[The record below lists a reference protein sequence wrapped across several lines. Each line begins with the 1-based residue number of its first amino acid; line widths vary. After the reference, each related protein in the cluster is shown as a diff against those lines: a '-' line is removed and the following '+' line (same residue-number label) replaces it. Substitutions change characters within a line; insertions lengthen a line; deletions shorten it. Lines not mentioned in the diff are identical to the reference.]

1 MMNAD
6 VLAEGE
12 ATNPA
17 QVLGPLLAEPV
28 ERWTL
33 PNGLVGLAKEDGAAG
48 LVSAQVWVKT
58 GSIHEGQWLGTG
70 LSHYLEHMIFKG
82 TARRGPLQIS
92 AEVQAAGGNINAY
105 TTFDH
110 TVYYIDG
117 PAESAGL
124 FLDVLA
130 DMVFHPALDA
140 AEAAREKD
148 VILREIDMG
157 MDDPHRRVMEGLFG
171 LAFRQ
176 HPYRY
181 PVIGVR
187 ALFAG
192 LGREDLAGYHAA
204 RYAANNAVVVLGG
217 AVSAEEARKLVGKYF
232 GALEPRRLP
241 SPMVAAEPGQLAG
254 RRQVERGD
262 VNVVRGAVAYR
273 IPGLAHE
280 DAPALDM
287 LACALG
293 GGQSSLMWQKL
304 REELKL
310 VHHIS
315 TGNWNPGEAGLC
327 WMSYLCDGGKREAV
341 EAAIAA
347 EAARVGREGVTEEML
362 ARARRQALVSEVN
375 SRRTVSGQASR
386 IGLAEVVLGDLDYPR
401 VYFERLAAVKVGDL
415 AGVAAKYL
423 VPSRLSSMALEPAE
437 TGETK
442 HLAKAGHS
450 GTQGWPDFEE
460 VRFANGARLLL
471 QPGGALPKVHV
482 RAAFQG
488 GPCHEEEGQRG
499 VTALLATL
507 LARDA
512 GGRSA
517 QQVAQSVED
526 AGASWSEQTGN
537 NSFALA
543 YESLAGDLA
552 LGARVLGDALLRPGL
567 VERTF
572 TVERDSQLS
581 ELKEEEDEIDEYG
594 LRILRR
600 RFFRQ
605 HPLHTGAL
613 GLEKTVAALTVE
625 EVRGQYQ
632 RLVTGPNVVVGV
644 AGRFERAR
652 VLDLLGPVLEALPAR
667 ALAALLPEYAGPA
680 TAEEFA
686 EILDREQTVVYDAY
700 PDAGVAAEDYLT
712 GEVVDELLSG
722 MSSKLFVRVREEQ
735 GLAYYVG
742 AARVTG
748 VRTGMMYFYAGTSLA
763 THGAV
768 LREFDAEVARLREG
782 RVEESELARARA
794 RLKAQ
799 LRLGRQAPGN
809 RAQQAVLNAL
819 YGLPINDARLRE
831 AGFDETDAGA
841 VQAFAKKYLRAE
853 ARVRL
858 VVRPKE

>member
-1 MMNAD
+1 MTNAGA
-6 VLAEGE
+6 AEGGE
-12 ATNPA
+12 ANPA
-17 QVLGPLLAEPV
+17 NMLGPLLAEPV

-33 PNGLVGLAKEDGAAG
+33 PNGLIGLAKEDAAAG

-58 GSIHEGQWLGTG
+58 GSIHEGPWLGTG

-82 TARRGPLQIS
+82 TARRGPLAIS

-140 AEAAREKD
+140 AEVKRERD

-192 LGREDLAGYHAA
+192 LGREDLAAYHAA
-204 RYAANNAVVVLGG
+204 RYAPNNVVVVLGG

-241 SPMVAAEPGQLAG
+241 VPVVMAEPAQLAG
-254 RRQVERGD
+254 RRQVERGE
-262 VNVVRGAVAYR
+262 VNVVRGAVAYK

-293 GGQSSLMWQKL
+293 GGQSSLLWQKL

-327 WMSYLCDGGKREAV
+327 WMSYLCDAGKREAV
-341 EAAIAA
+341 EAALAA
-347 EAARVGREGVTEEML
+347 EVARVAREGVTVEML
-362 ARARRQALVSEVN
+362 TRARRQALVSEVN

-401 VYFERLAAVKVGDL
+401 VYFERLAAVKAADL
-415 AGVAAKYL
+415 AAVAAKYL
-423 VPSRLSSMALEPAE
+423 QPSRLSVMALEPEE
-437 TGETK
+437 TVTVST
-442 HLAKAGHS
+442 AKAGKAAA
-450 GTQGWPDFEE
+450 GGWPDFEE
-460 VRFANGARLLL
+460 VHFANGARLLL
-471 QPGGALPKVHV
+471 QSGGALPKVHV
-482 RAAFQG
+482 RAALQG
-488 GPCHEEEGQRG
+488 GPCHEEDGQRG

-517 QQVAQSVED
+517 QQVAQAVED

-537 NSFALA
+537 NSFAVA

-552 LGARVLGDALLRPGL
+552 LGVRVLGDALLRPGL

-572 TVERDSQLS
+572 AVERDSQLA

-613 GLEKTVAALTVE
+613 GLEKTVAALTRE
-625 EVRGQYQ
+625 DVRKQYE

-644 AGRFERAR
+644 AGRFERAQ

-667 ALAALLPEYAGPA
+667 PLAARLPEYAGPA
-680 TAEEFA
+680 MAEEFA
-686 EILDREQTVVYDAY
+686 EILDREQTVVFDAY

-748 VRTGMMYFYAGTSLA
+748 VSTGMMYFYAGTSLL

-768 LREFDAEVARLREG
+768 LKEFDAEVARLRDG
-782 RVEESELARARA
+782 QVEESELARARA

-799 LRLGRQAPGN
+799 LRLGRQAPGS
-809 RAQQAVLNAL
+809 RVQQAVLNAL

-831 AGFDETDAGA
+831 EGFEATDAGA
-841 VQAFAKKYLRAE
+841 VQAFAKKYLRPE